1 MSDSAGTEFAG
12 KAIVVTG
19 AASGMGRGVA
29 ELLAER
35 GARVAIADPA
45 AAGLA
50 ETERAL
56 REAGREVIAEPISV
70 ADPEAVARLV
80 AQVRSAWGGIDG
92 LAHCGAILRYAGS
105 LETDLDTWREVIDV
119 NLTGTFVIG
128 HAVAAAMVED
138 GRRGGIVNIA
148 AVAAVMGL
156 PNLAAY
162 SASKGGVAALSRS
175 MAVEL
180 LPHGIRV
187 NYICP
192 GFVESGMTEDILEE
206 EGARERMAQQTATGA
221 ICGPRDIAEACAF
234 LLSEE
239 RAGYVA
245 GNGLMVDS
253 GVSIR

>member
-105 LETDLDTWREVIDV
+105 LETDLATWREVIDV

-138 GRRGGIVNIA
+138 GRKGGIVNIA
-148 AVAAVMGL
+148 SVAAVMGL

-206 EGARERMAQQTATGA
+206 EGARERMAGQTATGA

>member
-1 MSDSAGTEFAG
+1 MSASFEG
-12 KAIVVTG
+12 KGIIVTG
-19 AASGMGRGVA
+19 AASGMGRGTA

-35 GARVAIADPA
+35 GARVAVVDPA
-45 AAGLA
+45 AEGLA
-50 ETERAL
+50 ETADAL
-56 REAGREVIAEPISV
+56 RAAGAEVIAEPVSV
-70 ADPEAVARLV
+70 ADPEAVDRLI

-92 LAHCGAILRYAGS
+92 LVHCGAILRYAGS
-105 LETDLDTWREVIDV
+105 LETDIQTWRAVIDV

-128 HAVAAAMVED
+128 HAVATAMVED
-138 GRRGGIVNIA
+138 GRTGGIVNIA
-148 AVAAVMGL
+148 SVAAVMGL

-192 GFVESGMTEDILEE
+192 GFVESGMTEDILSE
-206 EGARERMAQQTATGA
+206 EGARERMGQQTATGA
-221 ICGPRDIAEACAF
+221 VCGPRDIAEACAF
-234 LLSEE
+234 LLGEE
-239 RAGYVA
+239 SAGYIA

>member
-35 GARVAIADPA
+35 GARVAIADPV

-148 AVAAVMGL
+148 SVAAVMGL

-180 LPHGIRV
+180 LPHSIRV
-187 NYICP
+187 NYNSP

-206 EGARERMAQQTATGA
+206 EGARARMAQQTATGA

>member
-1 MSDSAGTEFAG
+1 MSASFAG
-12 KAIVVTG
+12 KAIIVTG

-35 GARVAIADPA
+35 GARIAILDPA

-50 ETERAL
+50 ETERML
-56 REAGREVIAEPISV
+56 LEAGHEVIAGPVSV
-70 ADPEAVARLV
+70 ADPEAVERFV

-92 LAHCGAILRYAGS
+92 LVHCGAILRYAGT
-105 LETDLDTWREVIDV
+105 LETDLATWHEVIAV

-128 HAVAAAMVED
+128 QAVAKAMVAD
-138 GRRGGIVNIA
+138 GRKGAIVNVA
-148 AVAAVMGL
+148 SVAAVMGL

-175 MAVEL
+175 MAIEL

-187 NYICP
+187 NSICP
-192 GFVESGMTEDILEE
+192 GFVESGMTEDILAE
-206 EGARERMAQQTATGA
+206 EGARERMGQQTATGA

-239 RAGYVA
+239 SAGYIV
-245 GNGLMVDS
+245 GNSLMVDS
-253 GVSIR
+253 GVSAR

>member
-1 MSDSAGTEFAG
+1 MSASFEG
-12 KAIVVTG
+12 KAIIVTG
-19 AASGMGRGVA
+19 AASGMGRGTA

-35 GARVAIADPA
+35 GARVAVVDPA
-45 AAGLA
+45 AEGLA
-50 ETERAL
+50 ETADAL
-56 REAGREVIAEPISV
+56 RGAGAEVIAEPVSV
-70 ADPEAVARLV
+70 ADPEAVDRLI

-92 LAHCGAILRYAGS
+92 LVHCGAILRYAGS
-105 LETDLDTWREVIDV
+105 LETDIETWREVIDV

-128 HAVAAAMVED
+128 HAVATAMVED
-138 GRRGGIVNIA
+138 GRTGGIVNIA
-148 AVAAVMGL
+148 SVAAVMGL

-192 GFVESGMTEDILEE
+192 GFVESGMTEDILSE
-206 EGARERMAQQTATGA
+206 EGARERMGQQTATGA
-221 ICGPRDIAEACAF
+221 VCGPRDIAEACAF
-234 LLSEE
+234 LLGEE
-239 RAGYVA
+239 SAGYIA

>member
-1 MSDSAGTEFAG
+1 MSASFAG
-12 KAIVVTG
+12 KAIIVTG

-45 AAGLA
+45 AEGLA
-50 ETERAL
+50 ETERTL
-56 REAGREVIAEPISV
+56 REAGPRGHRRAHQRGRPGGRRP
-70 ADPEAVARLV
+70 AGRTGALP
-80 AQVRSAWGGIDG
+80 GGIDG
-92 LAHCGAILRYAGS
+92 LVHCGAILRYAGS
-105 LETDLDTWREVIDV
+105 LETDLETWREVIDV
-119 NLTGTFVIG
+119 NLTGTFVVG
-128 HAVAAAMVED
+128 HAVAKSMVDD
-138 GRRGGIVNIA
+138 GRKGGIVNIA
-148 AVAAVMGL
+148 SVAAVMGL

-175 MAVEL
+175 MAIEL

-206 EGARERMAQQTATGA
+206 EGARERMGQQTATGA
-221 ICGPRDIAEACAF
+221 ICSPRDIAEACAF

-239 RAGYVA
+239 SAGYIV

-253 GVSIR
+253 GVSAR

>member
-1 MSDSAGTEFAG
+1 MSASFEG
-12 KAIVVTG
+12 KAIIVTG
-19 AASGMGRGVA
+19 AASGMGRGTA

-35 GARVAIADPA
+35 GARVAVVDPA
-45 AAGLA
+45 AEGLA
-50 ETERAL
+50 ETADAL
-56 REAGREVIAEPISV
+56 RAAGAEVIAEPVSV
-70 ADPEAVARLV
+70 ADPEAVDRLI

-92 LAHCGAILRYAGS
+92 LVHCGAILRYAGS
-105 LETDLDTWREVIDV
+105 LETDIETWREVIDV

-128 HAVAAAMVED
+128 HAVATAMVED
-138 GRRGGIVNIA
+138 GRTGGIVNIA
-148 AVAAVMGL
+148 SVAAVMGL

-192 GFVESGMTEDILEE
+192 GFVESGMTEDILSE
-206 EGARERMAQQTATGA
+206 EGARERMGQQTATGA
-221 ICGPRDIAEACAF
+221 VCGPRDIAEACAF
-234 LLSEE
+234 LLGEQS
-239 RAGYVA
+239 AGYIA

>member
-1 MSDSAGTEFAG
+1 VSASFEG
-12 KAIVVTG
+12 KAIIVTG
-19 AASGMGRGVA
+19 AASGMGQGVA

-35 GARVAIADPA
+35 GARVAIVDPA
-45 AAGLA
+45 AEGLA
-50 ETERAL
+50 ETEGAVRA
-56 REAGREVIAEPISV
+56 AGAEVIAEPISV
-70 ADPEAVARLV
+70 ADPEAVDRLI

-92 LAHCGAILRYAGS
+92 LVHCGAILRYAGS
-105 LETDLDTWREVIDV
+105 LETDIATWREVIDV

-128 HAVAAAMVED
+128 HAVAKAMVED
-138 GRRGGIVNIA
+138 GRKGGIVNIA
-148 AVAAVMGL
+148 SVAAVMGL

-206 EGARERMAQQTATGA
+206 EGARERMGQQTATGA
-221 ICGPRDIAEACAF
+221 VCGPRDIAEACAF

-239 RAGYVA
+239 SAGYIA

>member
-1 MSDSAGTEFAG
+1 MSPAFEG
-12 KAIVVTG
+12 KAIIVTG

-29 ELLAER
+29 ELLSER
-35 GARVAIADPA
+35 GARVAIVDPA
-45 AAGLA
+45 AEGLA
-50 ETERAL
+50 ETERTL
-56 REAGREVIAEPISV
+56 REAGAEVIAEPISV
-70 ADPEAVARLV
+70 TDPEAVARLV

-92 LAHCGAILRYAGS
+92 LVHCGAILRYAGS
-105 LETDLDTWREVIDV
+105 LETDLATWREVIDV

-128 HAVAAAMVED
+128 HAVANSMVED
-138 GRRGGIVNIA
+138 GRKGAIVNIA
-148 AVAAVMGL
+148 SVAAVLGL

-175 MAVEL
+175 MAIEL

-221 ICGPRDIAEACAF
+221 ICSPRDIAEACAF
-234 LLSEE
+234 LLGEE
-239 RAGYVA
+239 SAGYII

-253 GVSIR
+253 GVTIR

>member
-148 AVAAVMGL
+148 SVAAVMGL

-206 EGARERMAQQTATGA
+206 EGARERMAGQTATGA

>member
-1 MSDSAGTEFAG
+1 MSTNAEFDG

-138 GRRGGIVNIA
+138 GRKGGIVNIA
-148 AVAAVMGL
+148 SVAAVMGL

-206 EGARERMAQQTATGA
+206 EGARERMAGQTATGA

>member
-1 MSDSAGTEFAG
+1 MSEPFAG
-12 KAIVVTG
+12 KAIIVTG
-19 AASGMGRGVA
+19 AASGMGRGAA

-35 GARVAIADPA
+35 GARVAIVDPA

-70 ADPEAVARLV
+70 ADPEAVDRLIE
-80 AQVRSAWGGIDG
+80 QVRSAWGGIDG
-92 LAHCGAILRYAGS
+92 LVHCGAILRYAGS
-105 LETDLDTWREVIDV
+105 LETDLETWREVIDV

-128 HAVAAAMVED
+128 HAVANAMVAD

-148 AVAAVMGL
+148 SVAAVMGL

-175 MAVEL
+175 MAIEL

-206 EGARERMAQQTATGA
+206 EGARDRAAQQTATGA
-221 ICGPRDIAEACAF
+221 ICSPRDIAEACAF

-239 RAGYVA
+239 RAGYIV

-253 GVSIR
+253 GVSAR